1 MIQPLAT
8 GNFKWENVQ
17 NFDEQRIL
25 NVADDASTGYIL
37 DVDLEYPKHLHDEHN
52 DYPLAP
58 DMLSVQYDQL
68 SDHSKKVLEILKSK
82 HNPTEKLV
90 PNLMDKKNYVIHY
103 RNLKLYLQLGMKL
116 KKINRVISFSQ
127 SPWLKKYI
135 NFNTDKRKEAKS
147 DFEKDMFKLM
157 NNAVFGKTMEN
168 VRKRMRYDLV
178 TDKKRFQK
186 LVNDVT
192 FKGHDHISENLVGVS
207 RSKNRVVLDK
217 PIIVGFSILELS
229 KVLMYDFHYNVMKKK
244 YGDKIKLLFT
254 DTDSLCYE
262 IETEDFYK
270 DVKEISHHFDFSEY
284 PKTHELYSEEFKKA
298 LGKFKDETHSIL
310 IREFVGLRSK
320 MYSFKYFDDKK
331 GKLVESKKLKGI
343 KKSVVKKEIT
353 FNDYYR
359 SLMGE
364 TKENIQ
370 QMAKFNCQINQ
381 TPAVFNNS

>member
-1 MIQPLAT
+1 
-8 GNFKWENVQ
+8 
-17 NFDEQRIL
+17 
-25 NVADDASTGYIL
+25 
-37 DVDLEYPKHLHDEHN
+37 
-52 DYPLAP
+52 
-58 DMLSVQYDQL
+58 
-68 SDHSKKVLEILKSK
+68 
-82 HNPTEKLV
+82 
-90 PNLMDKKNYVIHY
+90 
-103 RNLKLYLQLGMKL
+103 
-116 KKINRVISFSQ
+116 
-127 SPWLKKYI
+127 
-135 NFNTDKRKEAKS
+135 
-147 DFEKDMFKLM
+147 M

-244 YGDKIKLLFT
+244 YGNKIKLLFT

-370 QMAKFNCQINQ
+370 QMAKFNCIRSIKHQLYSITVDKVGICAHDDKRFLLDNIN
-381 TPAVFNNS
+381 TLAFGHYKIKN